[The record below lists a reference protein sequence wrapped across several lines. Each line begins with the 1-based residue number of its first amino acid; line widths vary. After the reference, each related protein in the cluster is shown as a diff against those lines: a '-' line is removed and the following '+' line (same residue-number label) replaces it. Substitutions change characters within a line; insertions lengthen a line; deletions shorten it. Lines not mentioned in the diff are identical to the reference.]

1 MGSSTTLDAVLQIDE
16 RRHAGQITL
25 ALSGE
30 LDIVGGE
37 RLRSRL
43 DDLRRTYRG
52 RLVIDLGGLTFL
64 SSTGIAVLVQADRY
78 AQAGG
83 WRLELRQGPPEV
95 RRVFEL
101 CGLLD
106 HLPFTQA

>member
-1 MGSSTTLDAVLQIDE
+1 MSDAVLQIDE
-16 RRHAGQITL
+16 HRHAGQITL
-25 ALSGE
+25 ALTGE

-37 RLRSRL
+37 LLRARL

-64 SSTGIAVLVQADRY
+64 SSTGIAVLMHAHGY
-78 AQAGG
+78 ARTDG
-83 WRLELRQGPPEV
+83 WRLQLRQGPPEV

-101 CGLLD
+101 CGLLE
-106 HLPFTQA
+106 HLPFTRG